1 MMVDEVRS
9 RTMRAVRSKDTK
21 PELTVRRLIH
31 SLGFR
36 FRLHRKDLPGSP
48 DLVFP
53 GRKKVIFVHGCF
65 WHGHDCARGARK
77 PKSNGDYWINKVA
90 RNRERDQQT
99 ERLLSDAGWQICVVW
114 ECELKDAE
122 ALRRKLSSFLA

>member
-1 MMVDEVRS
+1 MVAFGTDMIV
-9 RTMRAVRSKDTK
+9 
-21 PELTVRRLIH
+21 
-31 SLGFR
+31 
-36 FRLHRKDLPGSP
+36 
-48 DLVFP
+48 LV
-53 GRKKVIFVHGCF
+53 
-65 WHGHDCARGARK
+65 GARK